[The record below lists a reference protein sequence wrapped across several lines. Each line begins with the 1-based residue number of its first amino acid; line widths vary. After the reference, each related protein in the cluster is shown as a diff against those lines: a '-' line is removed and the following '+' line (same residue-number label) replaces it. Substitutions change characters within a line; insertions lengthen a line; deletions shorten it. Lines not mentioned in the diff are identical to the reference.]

1 MVINTVMCNRLV
13 LKALKNNITIN
24 NGMVLT
30 LQDFCLF
37 YKKSNAKQWISKC
50 PPENGK
56 KKMLICFV
64 LLARKITCI
73 CLEKLTNN
81 KKTGCVKRE
90 GNRFT
95 MSTFLVLS

>member
-50 PPENGK
+50 RPENGK
-56 KKMLICFV
+56 KKIVDLFCPTCKKNNLHLF
-64 LLARKITCI
+64 RKTD
-73 CLEKLTNN
+73 
-81 KKTGCVKRE
+81 
-90 GNRFT
+90 
-95 MSTFLVLS
+95 